1 VGLNQLTVTVMKKI
15 KVEMEN
21 KIKKMGKEN

>member
-21 KIKKMGKEN
+21 KIKKMGREN